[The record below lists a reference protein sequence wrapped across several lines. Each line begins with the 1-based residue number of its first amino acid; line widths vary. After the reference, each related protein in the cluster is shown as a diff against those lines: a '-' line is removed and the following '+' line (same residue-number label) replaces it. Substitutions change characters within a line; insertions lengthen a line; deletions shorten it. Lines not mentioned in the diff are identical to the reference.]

1 MIVCTAASPSID
13 KLFVVERLERGAVHR
28 PREFLQLPGGKAINV
43 ARAVTALGG
52 GATVVGFAGGH
63 TGRWLAERVAA
74 EGITGR
80 FLHADAEA
88 RASLS
93 VFDRARG
100 SLTEFYETGE
110 PISVSEWCSLS
121 REVLA
126 ALEPGDWLAI
136 AGSLPPGAPEDGYA
150 ELVSQAH
157 ESGARAAIDARG
169 PALATA
175 LEAHPEVV
183 KVNAA
188 EAGETLG
195 VEVADLEAALA
206 TAAALRDRAANEQ
219 GIAIVTCGEVGAAL
233 ATRQQGV
240 YVGRLASRGPYPVG
254 SGDAFLAGLLLGRER
269 GVWCDAFVLAMAAG
283 AANAERPGPGRLDAR
298 RAREL
303 VAMVEI
309 VHKSDCD

>member
-1 MIVCTAASPSID
+1 MIVCAAASPSID
-13 KLFVVERLERGAVHR
+13 KLFIVERLEHGTVHR
-28 PREFLQLPGGKAINV
+28 PREFLKVPGGKAINV

-52 GATVVGFAGGH
+52 SATVIGIAGGH
-63 TGRWLAERVAA
+63 AGQWLARGVAA
-74 EGITGR
+74 EGMSGR
-80 FLHADAEA
+80 FVPADAEA

-93 VFDRARG
+93 VFDRAG
-100 SLTEFYETGE
+100 GDLTEFYETGE
-110 PISVSEWCSLS
+110 AITASEWRTFSS
-121 REVLA
+121 EVMA
-126 ALEPGDWLAI
+126 ALGPGDWLAI

-150 ELVSQAH
+150 ELVGEAH

-169 PALATA
+169 RALVAA

-195 VEVADLEAALA
+195 AEVGDLEAALA

-219 GIAIVTCGEVGAAL
+219 GIAIVTCGELGAAL
-233 ATRQQGV
+233 ATRQQGA
-240 YVGRLASRGPYPVG
+240 YVGRLASRGPYSVG

-269 GVWCDAFVLAMAAG
+269 GHWRDAFALAMAAG
-283 AANAERPGPGRLDAR
+283 AANAERPGPGRLDVG
-298 RAREL
+298 RARVL
-303 VAMVEI
+303 VAMAEI